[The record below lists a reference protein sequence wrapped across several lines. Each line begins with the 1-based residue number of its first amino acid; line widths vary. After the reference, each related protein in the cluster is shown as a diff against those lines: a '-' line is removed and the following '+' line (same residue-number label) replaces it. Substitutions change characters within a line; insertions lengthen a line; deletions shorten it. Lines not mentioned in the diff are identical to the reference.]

1 MKLSQKLAN
10 KGWKFTFHYKN
21 GKKTVIFSPPHHA
34 STNIRENPMLQIQT
48 KVWSSKILWDL
59 SLLKGN
65 CLQIYL
71 LKKKSRVVFAVSNF
85 DGQCRQRIM
94 DKYKDWEISH
104 KYFGSG
110 SLEWIF
116 PPILGCPKKKAYI
129 ALIATPK
136 SLIRSQNILLN
147 LSQRF
152 NGLNLESI
160 IILAM

>member
-34 STNIRENPMLQIQT
+34 STNIRENPMFQIQT

-94 DKYKDWEISH
+94 DKYKDKSQI
-104 KYFGSG
+104 F
-110 SLEWIF
+110 WIRESWMNF
-116 PPILGCPKKKAYI
+116 PPHFGVPKKESLYC
-129 ALIATPK
+129 LDSHPK
-136 SLIRSQNILLN
+136 ITH
-147 LSQRF
+147 
-152 NGLNLESI
+152 
-160 IILAM
+160 